1 MLSDDQLIA
10 LERIY
15 FTERFLPRM
24 IEYLRAEGVLETD
37 KRLELH
43 LKKLHDGLARIRINN
58 PRNTFRFYRM
68 GLRRPEM
75 GHVDNRYF
83 YRVILNTSIEETLRL
98 DLVEKNILHED
109 NAGRWLDLQ

>member
-1 MLSDDQLIA
+1 
-10 LERIY
+10 
-15 FTERFLPRM
+15 
-24 IEYLRAEGVLETD
+24 
-37 KRLELH
+37 
-43 LKKLHDGLARIRINN
+43 
-58 PRNTFRFYRM
+58 
-68 GLRRPEM
+68 M